1 MKKTRL
7 SLEKFGKQTIKKNML
22 DKVSGGYTIS
32 AIQESCHPGDPKNKD
47 SVYKPGRM
55 D

>member
-7 SLEKFGKQTIKKNML
+7 SLKKFGKQTLRKNML

-32 AIQESCHPGDPKNKD
+32 AVQEYCHTEPNKT
-47 SVYKPGRM
+47 SGGKKPHIIM